1 MLTLLLSMLAFA
13 LVGAIT
19 PGPVNLIATG
29 SGASYG
35 FLRTLPHVL
44 GATVAYTLIVL
55 LGGLGLGEVLL
66 NLPQLTQLLEL
77 SSAAFLLYLAWRI
90 ASAPPTDYSRAGAE
104 LVDSGAAD
112 NTRQPPGWS
121 VGALVQLLNP
131 KAWLVSL
138 SGVAL
143 FVTGPADNEG
153 TQRFYLLLFTAVSFA
168 MCFLGVGCWAA
179 LGHLLRRHLSQPRKQ
194 RLFNSTMGLLLCAAV
209 VTLVMDGR

>member
-1 MLTLLLSMLAFA
+1 MFTLLLSMLAFA

-29 SGASYG
+29 SGANFG

-44 GATVAYTLIVL
+44 GATLAYTLIVL
-55 LGGLGLGEVLL
+55 LGGLGLGEILL
-66 NLPQLTQLLEL
+66 NLPQLTQLVEL
-77 SSAAFLLYLAWRI
+77 CGAAFLLYMAWRI
-90 ASAPPTDYSRAGAE
+90 ASAQPTAYDPAGYQRNEGDAHRG
-104 LVDSGAAD
+104 S
-112 NTRQPPGWS
+112 TPPGLTA
-121 VGALVQLLNP
+121 GALVQLLNP

-143 FVTGPADNEG
+143 FVTGQADSEDA
-153 TQRFYLLLFTAVSFA
+153 QRVYLLLFTAVSFA

-179 LGHLLRRHLSQPRKQ
+179 LGHLLRHYIGQPRKQ
-194 RLFNSTMGLLLCAAV
+194 RLFNRTMGLLLCAAV